1 MGSVFGLLIE
11 LIVVV
16 LLGFTVAYCVLL
28 DRRLQRLRSDETA
41 MRQTVVDLGL
51 ATERAEKAIEGLRSG
66 IRDWEGVIGGRIMD
80 AERVNMQ
87 LQETIHAG
95 DEVLD
100 RISRIV
106 TGARKAMT
114 EIESRQAPEVAQHVP
129 PAPAHSTVAAAEAFL
144 AVFQFTQED
153 DQNRR

>member
-16 LLGFTVAYCVLL
+16 LLGFTVGYCIIL
-28 DRRLQRLRSDETA
+28 DRRLQRLRADETS
-41 MRQTVVDLGL
+41 MRQTVVDLGM
-51 ATERAEKAIEGLRSG
+51 ATERAEKAIDGLRSG
-66 IRDWEGVIGGRIMD
+66 IRDWESVIGGRIMD
-80 AERVNMQ
+80 AERANGQ

-114 EIESRQAPEVAQHVP
+114 EIESRQAPEVAQHIP
-129 PAPAHSTVAAAEAFL
+129 PAPMQNTVAAAEAFL
-144 AVFQFTQED
+144 ARTRQRALGQAA
-153 DQNRR
+153 